1 MGSLKKLRERL
12 ARLEARK
19 GGTSSYGAP
28 KVTPAGTDHLVLHVH
43 TWATG
48 GSFEDIPGKERDP
61 SLWKR
66 ASKYGPVFL
75 GLVRE
80 GVLPG
85 YQELL
90 NAGVDFALAKD
101 VGARIVGGRRN
112 HAPAPNTPRQP

>member
-1 MGSLKKLRERL
+1 MGSLKGLRARL

-19 GGTSSYGAP
+19 GGSSKQGAP
-28 KVTPAGTDHLVLHVH
+28 KVTPRTDHLHVLHVH

-61 SLWKR
+61 SLWKT